1 MPRIENIRLGVD
13 ASGQTRIVFDL
24 DDQPAY
30 DVWADD
36 SGGPALI
43 VSISGAS
50 SALSGKDLKP
60 LGVVDGIRV
69 AGDGVTLSLTTEALP
84 VKSFVLKPTAS
95 NSHYRLVVDVV
106 TAPKHDFA
114 TAVEKGR
121 EARAARAAEPEQVS
135 PTKEGAKPSPKEA
148 HPDSGPSAE
157 DLAAALELPKELT
170 TISQAGP
177 APPPS
182 LNPARMMATSGRSAA
197 EKLVIVVDPGH
208 GGRDPG
214 SHGASGLEEKDVTLS
229 AGKLLKAELERRGY
243 RVLMTRDDDT
253 FIPLVDRIEFARDH
267 RADLFIS
274 IHADSNSEPLARG
287 ATVYTLSDERSDKME
302 AATMSTGNFT
312 VFDVEAGE
320 DTAVGTDVGS
330 ILFDL
335 ANQDTR
341 QESVKLAEAVIA
353 SMRGRVPMVRNT
365 HRRKSLQVLLSPDV
379 PAVLVELAFLSNDK
393 DEANLAS
400 IAWRR
405 RAMGAVADGI
415 DSYFKAEARVRPL
428 SGYGAAED
436 VNP

>member
-1 MPRIENIRLGVD
+1 
-13 ASGQTRIVFDL
+13 A
-24 DDQPAY
+24 
-30 DVWADD
+30 
-36 SGGPALI
+36 
-43 VSISGAS
+43 ISGAS
-50 SALSGKDLKP
+50 STLSDKDLKP
-60 LGVVDGIRV
+60 LGVVNGIRI
-69 AGDGVTLSLTTEALP
+69 AGGGVTLSLTTEALP
-84 VKSFVLKPTAS
+84 VKSFVLKPTPS
-95 NSHYRLVVDVV
+95 NRHYRLVVDVV

-114 TAVEKGR
+114 AAVEK
-121 EARAARAAEPEQVS
+121 ARAARAAREAEPEQAS
-135 PTKEGAKPSPKEA
+135 PTKKNPKPSPKETV
-148 HPDSGPSAE
+148 PDSGPSAE
-157 DLAAALELPKELT
+157 DLAAALELPKELM
-170 TISQAGP
+170 TISQADP

-182 LNPARMMATSGRSAA
+182 LNPARMMATGGRSAG
-197 EKLVIVVDPGH
+197 EKLIIVVDPGH

-229 AGKLLKAELERRGY
+229 AGKILKAELERRGY
-243 RVLMTRDDDT
+243 RVLMTRGDDT
-253 FIPLVDRIEFARDH
+253 YIPLVDRIEFARDH

-274 IHADSNSEPLARG
+274 IHADSNREPLARG

-302 AATMSTGNFT
+302 AATTSAGNFT

-379 PAVLVELAFLSNDK
+379 PAVLVELAFLSNAK

-400 IAWRR
+400 TAWRR

-415 DSYFKAEARVRPL
+415 DSYFKAEARIRPL

-436 VNP
+436 VSP